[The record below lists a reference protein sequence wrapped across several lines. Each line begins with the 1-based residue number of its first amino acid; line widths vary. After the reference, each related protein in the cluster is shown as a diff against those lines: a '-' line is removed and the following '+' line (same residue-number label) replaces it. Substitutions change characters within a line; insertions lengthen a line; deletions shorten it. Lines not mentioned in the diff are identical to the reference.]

1 MDNKNDKIDRVWVDL
16 NYEVCDAG
24 ATLLAASIINQ
35 AARDYKSVVK
45 HNKSHITFKNEG
57 SYIYEDREAFRNFF
71 RSEWFQALTAISK
84 VQCDGEKVIDLIENK
99 QNDSSNKNQLVFPK
113 RKRKNNKSGRTGVMF
128 RNDTKKWTAEIT
140 VGYEKIKLGCYD
152 KKEEAIKAREEAER
166 LYYGD

>member
-1 MDNKNDKIDRVWVDL
+1 MDNKNDKIDKVWVDL
-16 NYEVCDAG
+16 NYEVCEAG
-24 ATLLAASIINQ
+24 TTLLAASIINQ

-57 SYIYEDREAFRNFF
+57 SYVYEDKQAFRNFF

-84 VQCDGEKVIDLIENK
+84 VDIDGERVIELIESG
-99 QNDSSNKNQLVFPK
+99 QNDSKNKNQLVFPK
-113 RKRKNNKSGRTGVMF
+113 KKRKNNKSGRTGVMF
-128 RNDTKKWTAEIT
+128 RNDTKKWAAEIT

-166 LYYGD
+166 YYYGD

>member
-1 MDNKNDKIDRVWVDL
+1 MDNKNDKIDKVWVDL

-84 VQCDGEKVIDLIENK
+84 VDIDGERVIELIESG
-99 QNDSSNKNQLVFPK
+99 QNDSSNKNQLVFP

-140 VGYEKIKLGCYD
+140 IGYEKIKLGCYD